1 MPALSEP
8 INKASD
14 QSEKLYNLL
23 SLFGAR
29 RYRLLL
35 MKISFVIGLMGLG
48 MIEIDKIISL
58 KQLLLLSPLPAIL
71 FDIMIAAESFR
82 ITRIALF
89 LENQG
94 SDKYQKYV
102 VENSD
107 SFYKF
112 ASYGFTFLC
121 IIVCYFVYFLY
132 YYPTFNRSLLILS
145 LISLLFLP
153 IAIMLYENNK
163 KNKLKDYFKRMLS
176 TSSGGVSNK

>member
-82 ITRIALF
+82 ITRRAHS
-89 LENQG
+89 Q
-94 SDKYQKYV
+94 
-102 VENSD
+102 
-107 SFYKF
+107 
-112 ASYGFTFLC
+112 
-121 IIVCYFVYFLY
+121 FV
-132 YYPTFNRSLLILS
+132 
-145 LISLLFLP
+145 
-153 IAIMLYENNK
+153 AIN
-163 KNKLKDYFKRMLS
+163 
-176 TSSGGVSNK
+176 

>member
-94 SDKYQKYV
+94 SDKFQKYV
-102 VENSD
+102 RENSD

-121 IIVCYFVYFLY
+121 IIVCYFVFFLY
-132 YYPTFNRSLLILS
+132 YHPSSNRSLFIGSLIPLIILPIVIMWYEYKKKNELKEYFQRILS
-145 LISLLFLP
+145 AP
-153 IAIMLYENNK
+153 
-163 KNKLKDYFKRMLS
+163 
-176 TSSGGVSNK
+176 SSGVLRK